1 MLTDFQNPS
10 TDRFTGKF
18 ATNLSLNIP
27 LHLKYVATLP
37 CEIWMSETSANL
49 KYALRWMINHEIAQ
63 PNS

>member
-18 ATNLSLNIP
+18 ATNLSLNIA

-37 CEIWMSETSANL
+37 CEIWMSETIVPIWNMH
-49 KYALRWMINHEIAQ
+49 YDEW
-63 PNS
+63 